1 MFPIPEGKL
10 GGSPEWALIG
20 ISRGF
25 KSKSVD
31 SDFLKYPLV
40 SKKIFDLKLDSFFAV
55 LISSIVTTSCTP
67 LIS

>member
-1 MFPIPEGKL
+1 MPRANL
-10 GGSPEWALIG
+10 GGSPGWAFIG
-20 ISRGF
+20 ISRGS
-25 KSKSVD
+25 KSKRVD

>member
-1 MFPIPEGKL
+1 MPEGKL
-10 GGSPEWALIG
+10 GGSPGLALIG
-20 ISRGF
+20 ISRGS

-40 SKKIFDLKLDSFFAV
+40 SKKTFDLKPESFSAV
-55 LISSIVTTSCTP
+55 LISSDVTTSCTP

>member
-1 MFPIPEGKL
+1 MLGGNL
-10 GGSPEWALIG
+10 GGSPGLALRG
-20 ISRGF
+20 TSRGS

-40 SKKIFDLKLDSFFAV
+40 SKKTFDLKPESFSAV
-55 LISSIVTTSCTP
+55 LISCSVTTSCTP

>member
-1 MFPIPEGKL
+1 M
-10 GGSPEWALIG
+10 GS
-20 ISRGF
+20 

-40 SKKIFDLKLDSFFAV
+40 SKKTFDLKPESFSAV
-55 LISSIVTTSCTP
+55 LISCTVTTSCTP

>member
-1 MFPIPEGKL
+1 MPGGNI
-10 GGSPEWALIG
+10 GGSPGLAFIG
-20 ISRGF
+20 ISRGS

-40 SKKIFDLKLDSFFAV
+40 SKKTFDLKPESFSAV
-55 LISSIVTTSCTP
+55 LISCTVTTSCTP